1 MFFTAINQMMTEGV
15 DLTLVIRKA
24 NGQMAVSVLPKSNGL
39 KDEAQNHII
48 PLTLKGVPQ
57 ELDTGFLQAVAR
69 PVQKATGLITNMAQF
84 EAQADKAAADSKAA
98 KEEKAKETKEEKEK
112 EKREKYE
119 KHLKKAEE
127 LIAAGKHSEA
137 VSALGQARLHAKP
150 QDLKKIDSMVEE
162 QKKAMNKGSLFEL
175 MDEPAP
181 QPQPQPQQQPQPMAA
196 TAQQRQQPQPQ
207 PMAVSVQ
214 QPPYPPQPQ
223 VPGSM
228 AGQPQQPSM
237 WPPQQPPQ
245 GPAQYYAQ
253 PQPQPYMGQQPVPQQ
268 APQPAHGGYHGTHWQ
283 EPVQHPEELSPHYHA
298 GEDEPNYR
306 PEDYEEY
313 PDFPQ
318 SMLENHVSQYQA
330 V

>member
-1 MFFTAINQMMTEGV
+1 MMTEGV
-15 DLTLVIRKA
+15 DLTIVIRKA
-24 NGQMAVSVLPKSNGL
+24 NGQMAVSTLPKSNGL
-39 KDEAQNHII
+39 KDEAQNHIV
-48 PLTLKGVPQ
+48 PLTVSGLPE
-57 ELDTGFLQAVAR
+57 ELDAGFLQTVAR
-69 PVQKATGLITNMAQF
+69 PIQKVAGLITNMAQF

-98 KEEKAKETKEEKEK
+98 KEEKAKETKEEK

-196 TAQQRQQPQPQ
+196 TAQQPQPR
-207 PMAVSVQ
+207 PMAVPVQ

-223 VPGSM
+223 APRPI
-228 AGQPQQPSM
+228 AGQPQRPMTAQPLQQPSM
-237 WPPQQPPQ
+237 WPRNNRRKDRFRHSRNMPDNSLRLRSLHTGHSLTRTGRNRHSLPKTTLRNIPRTEKSITI
-245 GPAQYYAQ
+245 PRITRNI
-253 PQPQPYMGQQPVPQQ
+253 PIF
-268 APQPAHGGYHGTHWQ
+268 
-283 EPVQHPEELSPHYHA
+283 
-298 GEDEPNYR
+298 PN
-306 PEDYEEY
+306 PC
-313 PDFPQ
+313 
-318 SMLENHVSQYQA
+318 
-330 V
+330 

>member
-24 NGQMAVSVLPKSNGL
+24 NGQLAVSVLPKSNGL

-84 EAQADKAAADSKAA
+84 EAQAEKAAAESKSA
-98 KEEKAKETKEEKEK
+98 KEQKSKETKEER

-119 KHLKKAEE
+119 KYFKKAGE
-127 LIAAGKHSEA
+127 LIVAGNHKEA
-137 VSALGQARLHAKP
+137 VTALGQARPYAKP
-150 QDLKKIDSMVEE
+150 QDQKKIDEMMEQ

-175 MDEPAP
+175 MEEQTVPQQPRPQSPAVTA
-181 QPQPQPQQQPQPMAA
+181 QQPQPA
-196 TAQQRQQPQPQ
+196 PHC
-207 PMAVSVQ
+207 
-214 QPPYPPQPQ
+214 PPQPQ
-223 VPGSM
+223 SPRPTGAQVPD
-228 AGQPQQPSM
+228 GQQQTM
-237 WPPQQPPQ
+237 WPPQQPPLR
-245 GPAQYYAQ
+245 PAQHQAP
-253 PQPQPYMGQQPVPQQ
+253 PQPQYAGQRPMSRQVP
-268 APQPAHGGYHGTHWQ
+268 PQPAYEGQQIPYWQ
-283 EPVQHPEELSPHYHA
+283 EQEQNPEDLYPYCQ
-298 GEDEPNYR
+298 GEQEVPAYR

-318 SMLENHVSQYQA
+318 SMLESHVSHYQT

>member
-1 MFFTAINQMMTEGV
+1 MTEGV

-24 NGQMAVSVLPKSNGL
+24 NGQLTVSTLPKSNGL
-39 KDEAQNHII
+39 KDEAQNHIV
-48 PLTLKGVPQ
+48 PLTVSGLPE
-57 ELDTGFLQAVAR
+57 ELDAGFLQAVAR
-69 PVQKATGLITNMAQF
+69 PIQKAAGLITNMAQF
-84 EAQADKAAADSKAA
+84 EAQADKAAANSKAA
-98 KEEKAKETKEEKEK
+98 KEEKAKETKEEK

-137 VSALGQARLHAKP
+137 VTALGQARLHAKP
-150 QDLKKIDSMVEE
+150 QDLKKIDGMVEE

-181 QPQPQPQQQPQPMAA
+181 QAQPQQPPQAQAQPRPMAA
-196 TAQQRQQPQPQ
+196 P
-207 PMAVSVQ
+207 VQ

-223 VPGSM
+223 APRPM
-228 AGQPQQPSM
+228 AGQPQRPMTAQPPQQPSM

-245 GPAQYYAQ
+245 RPLP
-253 PQPQPYMGQQPVPQQ
+253 PQPQYAGQQPT
-268 APQPAHGGYHGTHWQ
+268 APQPPYGGQSDTYWQ
-283 EPVQHPEELSPHYHA
+283 EQHREDLNPYYPAGQEEPT
-298 GEDEPNYR
+298 YR
-306 PEDYEEY
+306 PEDYEGY

-318 SMLENHVSQYQA
+318 SMLEPHVSHYQT